1 MLDPLIIYLCIFFG
15 QVVYTC
21 PNHQIFIASHQIVFC
36 TICEPFHHQQHR
48 FPFVLNASSHI
59 CCTLS
64 PQGSNAPLHSP
75 CGPQGEDRPSRKA
88 ATAHPHGENG
98 KAGSGPDKGGQ
109 PLSNHSVFHH
119 KAPEKRKQKKINI
132 DEAEGKKLNLFLL
145 SCFCSFVALIQLTPQ
160 LVCRIAEAPKAFKAS

>member
-1 MLDPLIIYLCIFFG
+1 MLDPFFFLARWCEHAPIIKSSSLPIKLFL
-15 QVVYTC
+15 
-21 PNHQIFIASHQIVFC
+21 C
-36 TICEPFHHQQHR
+36 TICDPPHHHQHR

-88 ATAHPHGENG
+88 GTAHPHGENG
-98 KAGSGPDKGGQ
+98 KAGSGQ

-119 KAPEKRKQKKINI
+119 KVPEKRKQKKINI
-132 DEAEGKKLNLFLL
+132 DEAEGKN
-145 SCFCSFVALIQLTPQ
+145 
-160 LVCRIAEAPKAFKAS
+160 